1 MSLKASTI
9 AALRATAPR
18 LVNSMALLSVLNQVS
33 CSDANEDREAFGAR
47 QNVFARR
54 LSLLRCPLSSL
65 SQCPHY
71 FQTIFESRM
80 FSRPR
85 AKATRPPPTK
95 RRKLISTIEEIAFD
109 PSAREDYL
117 TGFHKRKL
125 QRIKHAKEEAAKR
138 EREEQLTAR
147 KIVSAA
153 S

>member
-9 AALRATAPR
+9 IALRARAPR
-18 LVNSMALLSVLNQVS
+18 FVNSIAFPSALYQLS
-33 CSDANEDREAFGAR
+33 CGDANEDREDFGAR

-54 LSLLRCPLSSL
+54 LFLLRCPPNSATLVFSIL
-65 SQCPHY
+65 R
-71 FQTIFESRM
+71 TIFESVM

-85 AKATRPPPTK
+85 AKATAPPPPK
-95 RRKLISTIEEIAFD
+95 RRKLTSAIEEIAFD

-125 QRIKHAKEEAAKR
+125 QRVKHAKEEAAKR

-153 S
+153 I